1 MDAISRRS
9 FLAISA
15 GAAALPVWGR
25 MAMAAETDVAI
36 VGAGAAGIAAA
47 RKIAAA
53 GRRVVILEAADRV
66 GGRCVT
72 DVGIFG
78 VPFDLG
84 AHWMHAPE
92 QNPLAK
98 LAPRTGLDIY
108 PAPPGQKVRIGRRNA
123 REGELEEF
131 FAVMVRARRAIE
143 DAARGKA
150 DMSVAQAMPKDLG
163 EWLPSVEFYLGP
175 FSCGKDF
182 AELSVADVQ
191 RSSERDVDTYCRQ
204 GLGALLAKLAEGLPV
219 QLSTPATR
227 IGSGRGGLTVEAG
240 GKGAL
245 QARAVIVTVST
256 NVLADSKL
264 IPDLPKRQLDALNR
278 VRLGAYERVALE
290 IPDNPFGLARDELVF
305 EKTDGK
311 KTAALLGNVGG
322 TSLAYV
328 DVAGSFG
335 RELASK
341 GPREMT
347 AFAMDWLD
355 KLFGADVKKAVKRSH
370 ATQWSFSPYT
380 QGAFSAASVGGQPSR
395 RILMTEP
402 LRDRVFYA
410 GEAAHET
417 LWGTVGGAWE
427 SGERAAD
434 LALKVLGPLPGTVPA
449 QKTQPVKQQPARKQK
464 PTRRQRAPQGQRFP
478 GGTPQIINE

>member
-1 MDAISRRS
+1 
-9 FLAISA
+9 
-15 GAAALPVWGR
+15 

-36 VGAGAAGIAAA
+36 VGGGAAGIAAA
-47 RKIAAA
+47 RKILAG

-72 DVGIFG
+72 DSAAFGI
-78 VPFDLG
+78 PFDLG
-84 AHWMHAPE
+84 AHWMHTPDL
-92 QNPLAK
+92 NPLAK
-98 LAPRTGLDIY
+98 LAPRTGLEIY

-150 DMSVAQAMPKDLG
+150 DMSIAQAMPKDLG
-163 EWLPSVEFYLGP
+163 EWYPSVEFYLGP
-175 FSCGKDF
+175 FGCGKDF
-182 AELSVADVQ
+182 ADLSVMDFQ
-191 RSSERDVDTYCRQ
+191 RSSERDVDAYCRQ
-204 GLGALLAKLAEGLPV
+204 GFGALLAKLAEGLPV
-219 QLSTPATR
+219 QLSTPVTR
-227 IGSGRGGLTVEAG
+227 IAPQARGGFTIETA

-245 QARAVIVTVST
+245 QARTVIVTVST

-278 VRLGAYERVALE
+278 LRLGSYERIALD
-290 IPDNPFGLARDELVF
+290 IPDNPFGLARDDLVF
-305 EKTDGK
+305 EKADGK
-311 KTAALLGNVGG
+311 RTAALLGNVGG
-322 TSLAYV
+322 SSLSYV

-335 RELASK
+335 RDLSAK

-347 AFAMDWLD
+347 GFAMDWLD
-355 KLFGADVKKAVKRSH
+355 KLFGSDVKKAVKRTH
-370 ATQWSFSPYT
+370 ATQWAFAPFV
-380 QGAFSAASVGGQPSR
+380 QGGFSAAGVGGQPSR
-395 RILMTEP
+395 RILMAEP

-434 LALKVLGPLPGTVPA
+434 LAIKVLGPLPSQTPTGATKA
-449 QKTQPVKQQPARKQK
+449 QPTKQQPAKK
-464 PTRRQRAPQGQRFP
+464 QRAPRRQKAPKRQEFP
-478 GGTPQIINE
+478 GGVPRIMNE

>member
-1 MDAISRRS
+1 
-9 FLAISA
+9 
-15 GAAALPVWGR
+15 

-47 RKIAAA
+47 RKLVAA
-53 GRRVVILEAADRV
+53 GRRVVILEGADRV
-66 GGRCVT
+66 GGRCLT
-72 DVGIFG
+72 DTAIFG
-78 VPFDLG
+78 MPFDLG
-84 AHWMHAPE
+84 AHWLHAPDL
-92 QNPLAK
+92 NPLSK
-98 LAPRTGLDIY
+98 LAPRTGLEIY

-123 REGELEEF
+123 REGELEQF
-131 FAVMVRARRAIE
+131 FAVLVRARRAIE

-150 DMSVAQAMPKDLG
+150 DMSLAQAMPKDLG
-163 EWLPSVEFYLGP
+163 EWAPAVEFYLGP

-182 AELSVADVQ
+182 SELSVVDFQ
-191 RSSERDVDTYCRQ
+191 RSNERDVDAYCRQ
-204 GLGALLAKLAEGLPV
+204 GFGRLLAKLAEGLPV
-219 QLSTPATR
+219 QLSTPVTKINTQA
-227 IGSGRGGLTVEAG
+227 RGGITLETG
-240 GKGAL
+240 NKGAL

-264 IPDLPKRQLDALNR
+264 IPDLPKRQLDALAR
-278 VRLGAYERVALE
+278 LRLGHYERVVLD
-290 IPDNPFGLARDELVF
+290 IPGNPFGLAGDDLVF

-311 KTAALLGNVGG
+311 QTAALLGNVGG
-322 TSLAYV
+322 STLAYV
-328 DVAGSFG
+328 DVAGSFA
-335 RELASK
+335 RELAAK

-347 AFAMDWLD
+347 AFALEWVD
-355 KLFGADVKKAVKRSH
+355 KLFGADVTKAVTRTH
-370 ATQWSFSPYT
+370 ATQWAFAPHV

-434 LALKVLGPLPGTVPA
+434 LALKVVAPLTGTVPA
-449 QKTQPVKQQPARKQK
+449 QKAKPAKQPVRPRPQRQGPQQQQWPSGVPR
-464 PTRRQRAPQGQRFP
+464 
-478 GGTPQIINE
+478 ISN